1 MGSPPI
7 PDRGVVPRGR
17 SPAAASSSRIP
28 GRSPPRPHPGIRPA
42 AAPSAVTFTPPKR
55 RTGGSIKGK
64 ERALGDDDRSDD
76 DDDQPPT
83 ARDDDFPPQIEPT
96 YRHVL
101 GQGNGGAAN
110 PLRVIA
116 HVE

>member
-17 SPAAASSSRIP
+17 SPAAGSSRIP

-64 ERALGDDDRSDD
+64 ERALGDDDHDD
-76 DDDQPPT
+76 DDDERPT
-83 ARDDDFPPQIEPT
+83 ARDDDFPPQVKPT

-101 GQGNGGAAN
+101 GQSNGGAAN